1 MTTETE
7 WTMETLRAYEDLQI
21 KDLRDMLQERY
32 AMQTKAV
39 DAAFSAQQLA
49 MATAKTEQS
58 TAMTTALDAAKDA
71 VSTAMSASEKAVAK
85 AETSND
91 KRFEAV
97 NEFRAQLSD
106 QATTFATR
114 NDLDVRFGS
123 LTDKLNYESQHLQ
136 EAGSGR
142 DKSIANL
149 ELRLSHRLDLS
160 QGQDVGTAD
169 SRLAKRQ
176 DSSLLV
182 SIGSL
187 VLAVIAVA
195 TTIITVLSR
204 GVK

>member
-1 MTTETE
+1 MDEIE
-7 WTMETLRAYEDLQI
+7 WTMKTLKEYEDVRLN
-21 KDLRDMLQERY
+21 DLKGMLQERY
-32 AMQTKAV
+32 EMQTKAV
-39 DAAFSAQQLA
+39 DAAFNAQQIA
-49 MATAKTEQS
+49 MQTAKIEQA

-85 AETSND
+85 AETSTD

-106 QATTFATR
+106 QAATFATR
-114 NDLDVRFGS
+114 NDLDVRFQS
-123 LTDKLNYESQHLQ
+123 LTDKMDYETQHLT
-136 EAGSGR
+136 EAGGGR
-142 DKSIANL
+142 DKSISNL
-149 ELRLSHRLDLS
+149 ELRLSRRLDLS
-160 QGQDVGTAD
+160 QGEETGANEF
-169 SRLAKRQ
+169 RGNKRS

-204 GVK
+204 VE